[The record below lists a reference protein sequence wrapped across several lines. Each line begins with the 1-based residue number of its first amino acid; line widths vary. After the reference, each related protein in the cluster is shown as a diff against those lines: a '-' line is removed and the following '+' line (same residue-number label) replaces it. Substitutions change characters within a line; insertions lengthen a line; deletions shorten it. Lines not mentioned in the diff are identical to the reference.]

1 MGECLDEVGDKGAAY
16 VSGVPPFWGGAKL
29 ALAMALLLGTTA
41 SCANFSLGDMRTT
54 TWIVKGEGVEDP
66 LGTYGQH
73 ETLTVSSPESFKRL
87 KISALACTG
96 SNRAGSS
103 SRRPM
108 EPTKSTTTYFPRF
121 LTPPT
126 GLPLPLPPPPLPLP
140 LPPP

>member
-1 MGECLDEVGDKGAAY
+1 MRRVPLKETGEYLNEVGDKGAAY
-16 VSGVPPFWGGAKL
+16 VFGVPPFWGVPEL
-29 ALAMALLLGTTA
+29 ASAMALPLGITA

-54 TWIVKGEGVEDP
+54 TWTVKGEGVEDP

-103 SRRPM
+103 SRQPM
-108 EPTKSTTTYFPRF
+108 ERTKSTTTYFPRF
-121 LTPPT
+121 
-126 GLPLPLPPPPLPLP
+126 
-140 LPPP
+140 